1 MIALYISGPSWAH
14 RLPAGIKLLFLAV
27 VSIAAFPIG
36 TIVPLLLLLLLA
48 VGLFASLGRRGVRK
62 LTLIRR
68 LMPFL
73 VAIVLFHWIIGTPWV
88 GILVAVRLLAL
99 VLLASFITL
108 TTRMDDMMAALRPIF
123 RPLTYFGL
131 SDRRLA
137 LALALMIRFIPVLLG
152 IVENLNEAYR
162 ARSAKAGRWRLVAPF
177 AIQALRLSDQ
187 VGDALTARGGAD
199 GLAGRR

>member
-1 MIALYISGPSWAH
+1 MIALYIGGPSWAH
-14 RLPAGIKLLFLAV
+14 RLPAGIKLLFLAAA
-27 VSIAAFPIG
+27 SIAVFPME
-36 TIVPLLLLLLLA
+36 TIAPLMFLLLFA
-48 VGLFASLGRRGVRK
+48 VGLFASLGRRGTSK

-73 VAIVLFHWIIGTPWV
+73 LAIVMFHWFIGTPWL
-88 GILVAVRLLAL
+88 GILVCIRLLAL
-99 VLLASFITL
+99 VLLASFVTL
-108 TTRMDDMMAALRPIF
+108 TTRMDDMMAALRPVF

-162 ARSAKAGRWRLVAPF
+162 ARSAKAGRWRLIAPF

-199 GLAGRR
+199 GLLDR